1 MVKKQG
7 KCIQTDDAKTDNYDD
22 DININDLAMVCY
34 NSDMEMSLTDK
45 RIPSTSI
52 AQQQA

>member
-1 MVKKQG
+1 MVKKQA

-22 DININDLAMVCY
+22 DVNINDLATVCY
-34 NSDMEMSLTDK
+34 NSNMEMSLTDK
-45 RIPSTSI
+45 RTPSTSI